1 MVGTSIYMSGLVHVS
16 MLEAKTIFCKLL
28 LSFVDEV
35 DPFYFWM
42 TLRGVFVVYFLI
54 NYFLVDCF
62 LDLVSKQMDTKN
74 IPIRETRALVDSDTF
89 TRRTRRGTAY

>member
-1 MVGTSIYMSGLVHVS
+1 MVGTSIYMSGLVHAS
-16 MLEAKTIFCKLL
+16 MLEAKTTFCKLL

-62 LDLVSKQMDTKN
+62 LDLVSNTKN
-74 IPIRETRALVDSDTF
+74 IPSRETKALVDSDTF